1 MNFQNLELAS
11 FVKYLKIDRKS
22 FDLKKFHKMKLTLS
36 CALLEAMFHLKVRGW
51 EFFTKKLFTSPDLML
66 KASLSRVHL
75 YLYLISRM
83 RKQKCPLY
91 DIQLRAKTIVIT
103 FLQFFST

>member
-1 MNFQNLELAS
+1 
-11 FVKYLKIDRKS
+11 
-22 FDLKKFHKMKLTLS
+22 
-36 CALLEAMFHLKVRGW
+36 
-51 EFFTKKLFTSPDLML
+51 ML

-91 DIQLRAKTIVIT
+91 DIQLRVKTIVIT